1 MSNARRRFSTVT
13 QINTEALQT
22 MGKGGGRMETVGED
36 RIPADYK
43 GNRKFTTSLGHLALY
58 KEDEGIGTQAS
69 FISGYTTPG
78 PKERATSE
86 HVKANLGVML
96 GVYLPTI
103 QHILGVTMFIRLFWV
118 VGMAGVAW
126 TMALLAICCL
136 STLLTSISLSAVA
149 TNGVVESG
157 GAYFIISRNLGAE
170 FGSAVGILFYLANT
184 VAASMYIVGGVEVIL
199 MYLWPDMAIGGAD
212 ALHDTEMFG
221 SLYNNLRLYGT
232 VFLLIQALIVAM
244 GVKFVQLLAPVSLM
258 CVVLAIM
265 ACIGGGIEKQITMEG
280 MKVCAIDNHLLQ
292 SSIITHPTHKNQTS
306 WFNET
311 VDFCNLC
318 DKSLYLESVFCANVN
333 NDEAS
338 AEDDVFCTHYTSKK
352 MTCQMAFPGFNIK
365 TLNDNMWPEY
375 MEKSEVVPGVR
386 GKETAEVVQDESS
399 TFFMLMAIYFPAV
412 TGIFTGTNMS
422 GDLADPQRSIPV
434 GTIAATITTSAI
446 YYVLAILFGGS
457 INRSVLR
464 DKFGRSIG
472 NTMVVAALSW
482 PHPAVVT
489 VGAFLSTFG
498 AALQCLCSAPRLLQS
513 IAKDDVIPILAP
525 FARVTK
531 NNEPFLGLVLTVI
544 IAECGILLGAV
555 DKIAE
560 VLDFFFLMCYAF
572 VNLIAVLHSILK
584 SPNWRPRFKYFHWS
598 LSLLGAALCFFI
610 MFASSVPLACIA
622 CTATAVIYKYVEWKG
637 AKKEWGDGMRGLA
650 LSTAQYS
657 LLKVEDKDP
666 HPKNWRPQVLILL
679 TSQWSKEMIDR
690 RAVSMLNLG
699 AQLKAGRG
707 LAIACAFLKGTVDS
721 QKDKNRARDVK
732 TTLVK
737 DMTSVRLRGFAK
749 TMFYNNH
756 QINGTISG
764 LYQSIGIGGLRPNT
778 ILVNWPNDK
787 NADELVLF
795 AEEIIHGAA
804 NDNCLIVTK
813 GITDFPEYS
822 ERLTGFIDI
831 WWIVQDGGILMLIAY
846 LLRQHKV
853 WKGCTLRIFAV
864 SEQDSTKSEDMKAG
878 LQKYIYMLRID
889 AELFIV
895 DLLDM
900 EVSDEVVEKAAE
912 VERKQKER
920 EEMRRSKSGYLNDG
934 YMEDNGKPRPIQM
947 RHSDSTRSFS
957 GQPPAHTS
965 INLDESAE
973 TSFTESLFD
982 DFYRSGTPNEELEG
996 GMKLNIHKMN
1006 TSVRLNRVI
1015 RENSPDSQLILLNLP
1030 SPPRNR
1036 LAFNN
1041 SYMTYLDV
1049 LTEDLPRVLFIGGS
1063 GREVI
1068 TIDS

>member
-1 MSNARRRFSTVT
+1 MSNAGRRFSTVT
-13 QINTEALQT
+13 QINTDGLQAMAKGT
-22 MGKGGGRMETVGED
+22 GKMETVGED
-36 RIPADYK
+36 GESRS
-43 GNRKFTTSLGHLALY
+43 RKFTTSLGHLALY
-58 KEDEGIGTQAS
+58 KEDEGTGAPAS

-86 HVKANLGVML
+86 HKKANLGIML

-118 VGMAGVAW
+118 VGMAGVGM
-126 TMALLAICCL
+126 TMVLLAICCL

-157 GAYFIISRNLGAE
+157 GAYFIISRNLGVE

-184 VAASMYIVGGVEVIL
+184 VAASMYIVGGVEVLL
-199 MYLWPDMAIGGAD
+199 MYIYPEMAIGGSE
-212 ALHDTEMFG
+212 ALHDTELFG
-221 SLYNNLRLYGT
+221 TLYNNLRLYGT
-232 VFLLIQALIVAM
+232 IFLIIQALIVAM

-258 CVVLAIM
+258 CVILAVF
-265 ACIGGGIEKQITMEG
+265 ACIAGGVEKGLTG
-280 MKVCAIDNHLLQ
+280 SGTYVCSIDDHLIQ
-292 SSIITHPTHKNQTS
+292 THVLREESHKNLT
-306 WFNET
+306 NGT
-311 VDFCNLC
+311 VMDICSLC
-318 DKSLYLESVFCANVN
+318 DKSSSIEKVFCGDL
-333 NDEAS
+333 NDEKRTT
-338 AEDDVFCTHYTSKK
+338 EDEQFCTHFTSKK
-352 MTCQMAFPGFNIK
+352 MTCDMGFPGFNMK
-365 TLNDNMWPEY
+365 TLTDNMWEEY
-375 MEKSEVVPGVR
+375 MEKNQVVPNVI
-386 GKETAEVVQDESS
+386 GKASAEVVQDESS
-399 TFFMLMAIYFPAV
+399 HFFLLMAIYFPAV

-422 GDLADPQRSIPV
+422 GDLADPQRSIPI
-434 GTIAATITTSAI
+434 GTIAATLTTSAI
-446 YYVLAILFGGS
+446 YYILALLFGGS
-457 INRSVLR
+457 IDRSILR
-464 DKFGRSIG
+464 DKFGRSID

-482 PHPAVVT
+482 PHPSIVT

-531 NNEPFLGLVLTVI
+531 KNEPFLGLILTVI
-544 IAECGILLGAV
+544 IAEMGILLGAV

-572 VNLIAVLHSILK
+572 VNMIAFLHSILK
-584 SPNWRPRFKYFHWS
+584 APNWRPRFKYFHWS
-598 LSLLGAALCFFI
+598 LSLLGAVLCFFI
-610 MFASSVPLACIA
+610 MFASDIPKACIA
-622 CTATAVIYKYVEWKG
+622 CILTAVIYKYVEWKG

-666 HPKNWRPQVLILL
+666 HPKNWRPQILICL
-679 TSQWSKEMIDR
+679 TSQWSKELIDR
-690 RAVSMLNLG
+690 RAISMLNLG

-707 LAIACAFLKGTVDS
+707 LAIACAFLKGSADS
-721 QKDKNRARDVK
+721 QKDKDHAKRIK
-732 TTLVK
+732 QGLLK
-737 DMTSVRLRGFAK
+737 DMATIRLRGFAK

-764 LYQSIGIGGLRPNT
+764 LYQSIGIGGLKPNT
-778 ILVNWPNDK
+778 VLLNWPNDK
-787 NADELVLF
+787 STDEIMLF

-813 GITDFPEYS
+813 GITDFPEHS

-846 LLRQHKV
+846 LLKQHKV
-853 WKGCTLRIFAV
+853 WKGCSLRIFAV
-864 SEQDSTKSEDMKAG
+864 SEQDSAKSADMKAG

-900 EVSDEVVEKAAE
+900 EVSDEVVDKTVE
-912 VERKQKER
+912 VEKKQKER
-920 EEMRRSKSGYLNDG
+920 EELRRSKSGYLNDG
-934 YMEDNGKPRPIQM
+934 YMDDMGRPKTAASI
-947 RHSDSTRSFS
+947 RNSDSTRSFT
-957 GQPPAHTS
+957 PTPAHVS
-965 INLDESAE
+965 INLDENE
-973 TSFTESLFD
+973 TSFTDNILDE
-982 DFYRSGTPNEELEG
+982 FYRSGTPTEDVESAT
-996 GMKLNIHKMN
+996 KLNIHKMN

-1036 LAFNN
+1036 VSFNN

-1049 LTEDLPRVLFIGGS
+1049 LTEELPRVLFIGGS

>member
-1 MSNARRRFSTVT
+1 MANAGRRFSTVT
-13 QINTEALQT
+13 QINPDG
-22 MGKGGGRMETVGED
+22 MGKTGGGTTSINED
-36 RIPADYK
+36 GIPADYK
-43 GNRKFTTSLGHLALY
+43 GNRKFTTTLGHLALY
-58 KEDEGIGTQAS
+58 KEDEGIGTQAT
-69 FISGYTTPG
+69 FLSGYTTPG
-78 PKERATSE
+78 PKEKATSE
-86 HVKANLGVML
+86 HKKANLGVML

-126 TMALLAICCL
+126 TMVLLAICCV
-136 STLLTSISLSAVA
+136 SVTLLTSISLSAVA

-170 FGSAVGILFYLANT
+170 FGTAVGVLFYLANT

-199 MYLWPDMAIGGAD
+199 MYIWPEMALGGQES
-212 ALHDTEMFG
+212 LHDTAVFG
-221 SLYNNLRLYGT
+221 TLYNNLRLYGT
-232 VFLLIQALIVAM
+232 IFLIIQALIVAM

-258 CVVLAIM
+258 CVILACA
-265 ACIGGGIEKQITMEG
+265 ACIGGGIEKQITG
-280 MKVCAIDNHLLQ
+280 TGGSVCMLQDRLLQ
-292 SSIITHPTHKNQTS
+292 SSIFRNVEHINQTTAGL
-306 WFNET
+306 NET
-311 VDFCNLC
+311 DDFCSIC
-318 DKSLYLESVFCANVN
+318 EKSLFLEKN
-333 NDEAS
+333 
-338 AEDDVFCTHYTSKK
+338 VFCTELNNQNAETETSEGGLCSVYTSEIMRCKK
-352 MTCQMAFPGFNIK
+352 AFPGFNLQ
-365 TLNDNMWPEY
+365 TLSDNMYPLY
-375 MEKSEVVPGVR
+375 MEKGEVVPGVT
-386 GKETAEVVQDESS
+386 GKEQAEVVQDEGSH
-399 TFFMLMAIYFPAV
+399 FFLLMAIFFPAV

-434 GTIAATITTSAI
+434 GTIAATLTTSAI
-446 YYVLAILFGGS
+446 YYILALLFGGS
-457 INRSVLR
+457 IAREVLR

-482 PHPAVVT
+482 PHPAIVT

-531 NNEPFLGLVLTVI
+531 SNEPFLGLILTVI

-572 VNLIAVLHSILK
+572 VNLIAFMHSILK
-584 SPNWRPRFKYFHWS
+584 APNWRPRFKYFHWS
-598 LSLLGAALCFFI
+598 LSFLGAALCFFI

-622 CTATAVIYKYVEWKG
+622 CAITAIIYKYVEWKG

-666 HPKNWRPQVLILL
+666 HPKNWRPQILICL
-679 TSQWSKEMIDR
+679 TSQWSKELIDR
-690 RAVSMLNLG
+690 RSVSMLNLG

-707 LAIACAFLKGTVDS
+707 LAIACAFLKGSADNP
-721 QKDKNRARDVK
+721 KDKNHAKEVK
-732 TTLVK
+732 NTLLK
-737 DMTSVRLRGFAK
+737 DMNAVRLRGFAK
-749 TMFYNNH
+749 AMFYNNH
-756 QINGTISG
+756 QINGTISA

-778 ILVNWPNDK
+778 VLVNWPNDQ
-787 NADELVLF
+787 NADEVLLF
-795 AEEIIHGAA
+795 TEEIIHGAA

-813 GITDFPEYS
+813 GITDFPDHN
-822 ERLTGFIDI
+822 ERLNGFIDI

-853 WKGCTLRIFAV
+853 WKGCQLRIFAV

-900 EVSDEVVEKAAE
+900 EVSEEVMKRAADIEK
-912 VERKQKER
+912 KLKEN
-920 EEMRRSKSGYLNDG
+920 EEMRRNRSGFLNEAYTD
-934 YMEDNGKPRPIQM
+934 DNGKTRM
-947 RHSDSTRSFS
+947 RQSDSTRSF
-957 GQPPAHTS
+957 GPASHTTLV
-965 INLDESAE
+965 IDEAE
-973 TSFTESLFD
+973 TTFTDNIFEEL
-982 DFYRSGTPNEELEG
+982 YRSTTPVEDSEG
-996 GMKLNIHKMN
+996 SIQLNIHKMN
-1006 TSVRLNRVI
+1006 TSVRLNHVI
-1015 RENSPDSQLILLNLP
+1015 RENSDEAQLILLNLP

-1049 LTEDLPRVLFIGGS
+1049 LTESLPRVLFIGGS